1 MAKNDFKAFAIGNGA
16 NVMSQ
21 ADYEALSAL
30 ASGFLSG
37 KASSAQVN
45 KAIRQSSTIA
55 AVVAQFMADS
65 TGSDVLDNGD
75 TALLLNIL
83 KSALN
88 NQAEGRL
95 LRIQVFTASGAW
107 VKTVGTKKV
116 RIKAWGAGGGG
127 KGTNVNEGA
136 PSGAGGAYVEGLYD
150 VSALS
155 GANIV
160 IGAGGAAVAAGNAG
174 NGGDGGDTTITAL
187 GISAGG
193 GKGGNSAGNSA
204 GGIPGAPSIGT
215 IFSVAGQGGQGGQS
229 ASDIGLGGIG
239 GGSHSSYGGLPHV
252 SSAGDDG
259 FFPGG
264 GGAGASYGAVA
275 MASGKGA
282 NGYVII
288 EEYA

>member
-1 MAKNDFKAFAIGNGA
+1 MAINDFKAFAIGNGA

-55 AVVAQFMADS
+55 AVLAQFMADS

-95 LRIQVFTASGAW
+95 LRIQVFTASGSW
-107 VKTVGTKKV
+107 TKTAGTKQV

-127 KGTNVNEGA
+127 KGTDVAGTGA

-150 VSALS
+150 VSTIN

-160 IGAGGAAVAAGNAG
+160 IGAGGAAVAAGSAG

-204 GGIPGAPSIGT
+204 GGIPGAPSVGT
-215 IFSVAGQGGQGGQS
+215 IFSVAGQGGQGGTGVS
-229 ASDIGLGGIG
+229 LGGVG
-239 GGSHSSYGGLPHV
+239 GASHSSYGGLPHV
-252 SSAGDDG
+252 SSSGDDG

-264 GGAGASYGAVA
+264 GGAGASYDSIAR
-275 MASGKGA
+275 ASGKGA

>member
-1 MAKNDFKAFAIGNGA
+1 MATNDFKPFATGSGA
-16 NVMSQ
+16 NVLSQ

-45 KAIRQSSTIA
+45 KALRQSSTIA
-55 AVVAQFMADS
+55 AVLAQFMADS
-65 TGSDVLDNGD
+65 TGSDVLDNGNIA
-75 TALLLNIL
+75 TLLNIL

-107 VKTVGTKKV
+107 VKTAGTKKV

-127 KGTNVNEGA
+127 KGTDTAGTGA

-150 VSALS
+150 VSTIN

-174 NGGDGGDTTITAL
+174 GGGDGGDTTITAL

-193 GKGGNSAGNSA
+193 GKGGKSAGNSA
-204 GGIPGAPSIGT
+204 GGIPGAPSVGT
-215 IFSVAGQGGQGGQS
+215 IFSVAGQGGQGGS
-229 ASDIGLGGIG
+229 GVNLGGVG
-239 GGSHSSYGGLPHV
+239 GASHSSYGGLPHV
-252 SSAGDDG
+252 SSSGDDG

-264 GGAGASYGAVA
+264 GGAGASYDSVA
-275 MASGKGA
+275 RASGKGA

>member
-1 MAKNDFKAFAIGNGA
+1 MATNDFKPFATGSGA
-16 NVMSQ
+16 NVLSQ
-21 ADYEALSAL
+21 ADYEALSVL

-45 KAIRQSSTIA
+45 KALRQSSTIA
-55 AVVAQFMADS
+55 AVLAQFMADS

-83 KSALN
+83 KSALS

-95 LRIQVFTASGAW
+95 LRIQVFTASGSW
-107 VKTVGTKKV
+107 TKTAGTKQV

-127 KGTNVNEGA
+127 KGTDVAGTGA

-150 VSALS
+150 VSTIN

-174 NGGDGGDTTITAL
+174 DGGDGGDTTITAL

-193 GKGGNSAGNSA
+193 GKGGKSAGNSA
-204 GGIPGAPSIGT
+204 GGIPGAPSVGT
-215 IFSVAGQGGQGGQS
+215 IFSVAGQGGQGGS
-229 ASDIGLGGIG
+229 GVNLGGVG
-239 GGSHSSYGGLPHV
+239 GASHSSYGGLPHV
-252 SSAGDDG
+252 SSSGDDG

-264 GGAGASYGAVA
+264 GGAGASYDSVA
-275 MASGKGA
+275 RASGKGA